1 MSRTGT
7 QSWRVEVPRR
17 DQAPVLLRITA
28 HTRGAEPEVRMT
40 VGQSTRP
47 LLLDVRLLAEL
58 VEDLRAAGR
67 ALRTAEAARYVGQI
81 GVERHGSPDKW
92 APLLTPEEIEEA
104 ERAPLPSDDEEGH
117 R

>member
-28 HTRGAEPEVRMT
+28 HTRGVPEVRMT

-47 LLLDVRLLAEL
+47 LLMDVRLLAEL

-67 ALRTAEAARYVGQI
+67 ALRTAEAAGYIGQI

-104 ERAPLPSDDEEGH
+104 DQ
-117 R
+117 